1 VAEPDTGP
9 FARDG
14 GLDSLLAAYACGAVS
29 RPLAVLV
36 ESHCAL
42 RPASRSFVGAL
53 EGLGGSAL
61 DAAHPLPLKDRGAA
75 LSAIFAEQ
83 AMPEISSV
91 VEPVDPVLPAPL
103 RRYLGH
109 GLDEVRWRWLMP
121 GLKEHRFADKG
132 VSLLW
137 AKGGAKMPVHTHDG
151 VEVTL
156 VLSGAFSDKTG
167 RYARGDIEIGD
178 DDLDHQPI
186 VEKGEDCVCFVVAE
200 GALRLTGPFG
210 RWIDR
215 LQSH

>member
-1 VAEPDTGP
+1 VTEPDPGP
-9 FARDG
+9 FAKDG
-14 GLDSLLAAYACGAVS
+14 GLDSLLAAYASGTVS
-29 RPLAVLV
+29 PPLAVLV

-61 DAAHPLPLKDRGAA
+61 DAAHPLPLTDRNAA
-75 LSAIFAEQ
+75 LSAILAEGPG
-83 AMPEISSV
+83 PETNSG
-91 VEPVDPVLPAPL
+91 VEPADPVLPAPL
-103 RRYLGH
+103 RRYIGH
-109 GLDEVRWRWLMP
+109 GLDGVRWRWLMP

-137 AKGGAKMPVHTHDG
+137 AKGGAKLPVHTHEG
-151 VEVTL
+151 LEVTL

-186 VEKGEDCVCFVVAE
+186 VEKGEDCVCFVVAD
-200 GALRLTGPFG
+200 GALRLTGRFG